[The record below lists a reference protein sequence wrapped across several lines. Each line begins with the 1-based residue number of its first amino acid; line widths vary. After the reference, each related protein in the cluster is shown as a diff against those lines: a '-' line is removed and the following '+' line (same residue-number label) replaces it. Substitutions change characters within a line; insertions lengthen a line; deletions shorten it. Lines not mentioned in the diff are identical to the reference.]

1 MQLGKYVFIDE
12 TYYLKHS
19 AQFYWAMANQEYES
33 TDLVVHPGVIPH
45 WLGAAAFWH
54 VFPEYA
60 GVQPESQIADLTFRN
75 LLEDFDLDLLTMLVW
90 SRRMVVIFNS
100 TMLVLAYLLAR
111 RLFPP
116 WLAVLGTLL
125 AGFDPFFFDHSRFL
139 HVDGMMAVLMFVSL
153 LAFLAYLKEG
163 KTGWLLLSAVTAGMG
178 VLTKVPVLAL
188 LGFVG
193 LFGLIEWF
201 WPRYQR
207 FNPSRSWKGI
217 LRLAGVVLIWLL
229 VVLVV
234 IFALWPAMWQDPL
247 SKLGHIAGFVLDQGG
262 AEIISPMF
270 FNGDLNPTGVFGWD
284 FWYYYPL
291 SYLWRASPVTLAGL
305 VLLVIAF
312 FTRKRFDLERS
323 PGGRSGC

>member
-1 MQLGKYVFIDE
+1 MMEPEKITKWLWEGLLLLALAAVLVLPRGLQLGKYVFIDE

-116 WLAVLGTLL
+116 
-125 AGFDPFFFDHSRFL
+125 
-139 HVDGMMAVLMFVSL
+139 
-153 LAFLAYLKEG
+153 
-163 KTGWLLLSAVTAGMG
+163 GWLFWVPCWPGSIPFSSIIPAFCMWMG
-178 VLTKVPVLAL
+178 
-188 LGFVG
+188 
-193 LFGLIEWF
+193 
-201 WPRYQR
+201 
-207 FNPSRSWKGI
+207 
-217 LRLAGVVLIWLL
+217 
-229 VVLVV
+229 
-234 IFALWPAMWQDPL
+234 
-247 SKLGHIAGFVLDQGG
+247 
-262 AEIISPMF
+262 
-270 FNGDLNPTGVFGWD
+270 
-284 FWYYYPL
+284 
-291 SYLWRASPVTLAGL
+291 
-305 VLLVIAF
+305 
-312 FTRKRFDLERS
+312 
-323 PGGRSGC
+323 